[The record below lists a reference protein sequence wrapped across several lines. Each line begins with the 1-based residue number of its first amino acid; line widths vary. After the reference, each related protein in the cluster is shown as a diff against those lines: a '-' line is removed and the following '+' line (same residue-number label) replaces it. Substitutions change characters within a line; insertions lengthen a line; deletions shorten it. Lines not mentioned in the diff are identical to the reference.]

1 MNDKKYNKVA
11 VGGTFDKFHD
21 GHKKLLSTAFELGN
35 QIEIGVTSDEFG
47 GLKGDIDSC
56 KERMN
61 NLKLFF
67 KDKSNFNVVPLE
79 DPFGTTIY
87 ETDFDAIVV
96 SEETEPNAV
105 KINEIR
111 QSKDMDPLDIV
122 VVSFVL
128 AEDGNP
134 ISSTRIRRGE
144 INKNGLLIS
153 NRKI

>member
-1 MNDKKYNKVA
+1 MSKRYKKVA

-21 GHKKLLSTAFELGN
+21 GHKKLLSTAFELGD
-35 QIEIGVTSDEFG
+35 QIEIGVTSDAFG

-56 KERMN
+56 KERMD

-67 KDKSNFNVVPLE
+67 DDKSNFNVVPLE
-79 DPFGTTIY
+79 DPFGTTIF
-87 ETDFDAIVV
+87 EEDFDAIVV
-96 SEETEPNAV
+96 SQETEPNAE

-111 QSKDMDPLDIV
+111 LSKGMNALDIV

-144 INKNGLLIS
+144 INKNGLILNNS
-153 NRKI
+153 KN

>member
-1 MNDKKYNKVA
+1 MNKRYKKVA

-21 GHKKLLSTAFELGN
+21 GHKKLLSTAFELGD
-35 QIEIGVTSDEFG
+35 QIEIGVTSDAFG

-56 KERMN
+56 KERMG

-67 KDKSNFNVVPLE
+67 DDKSNFNVVPLE
-79 DPFGTTIY
+79 DPFGTTIF
-87 ETDFDAIVV
+87 EEDFDAIVV
-96 SEETEPNAV
+96 SQETEPNAE
-105 KINEIR
+105 KINDIR
-111 QSKDMDPLDIV
+111 LSKGMNALDIV

-144 INKNGLLIS
+144 INKNGLILNNS
-153 NRKI
+153 KN

>member
-1 MNDKKYNKVA
+1 MNSKKYNKVA

-21 GHKKLLSTAFELGN
+21 GHKKLLSTAFDIGN
-35 QIEIGVTSDEFG
+35 EIEIGVTSDAFG

-56 KERMN
+56 KVRMA

-67 KDKSNFNVVPLE
+67 ADKSNFVVVPLD
-79 DPFGTTIY
+79 DPYGTTIY
-87 ETDFDAIVV
+87 DGDFEAIVV
-96 SEETEPNAV
+96 SEETEPTAV

-111 QSKDMDPLDIV
+111 ISKGMKPLDIV

-128 AEDGNP
+128 AYDGNP

-144 INKNGLLIS
+144 INQNGNFI
-153 NRKI
+153 K